1 MTIKEATSNRL
12 TVQEWLTLHG
22 YEDVDEVAD
31 AYNFELQF
39 EEAVFNSYEDV
50 PALCKQ
56 DCEVEVD
63 GYCKHGAPSIFL
75 YCGWV

>member
-31 AYNFELQF
+31 EYFG
-39 EEAVFNSYEDV
+39 VPGEDH

-56 DCEVEVD
+56 DCQVEVD
-63 GYCKHGAPSIFL
+63 GYCEHGAPSIFL
-75 YCGWV
+75 ECGLV